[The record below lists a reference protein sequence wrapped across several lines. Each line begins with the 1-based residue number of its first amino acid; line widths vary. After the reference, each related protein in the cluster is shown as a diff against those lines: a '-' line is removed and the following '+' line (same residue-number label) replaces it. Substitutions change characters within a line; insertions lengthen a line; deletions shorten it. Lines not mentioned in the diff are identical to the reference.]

1 MSPRIV
7 CRRFVCFVL
16 VTGCLHAAAAQ
27 QVSTSSVASVPT
39 GLTIYNQDFAV
50 VRRPVELNLKQG
62 TTEVSE
68 TNVTAQVE
76 PDSVV
81 LRDLAGKRPIHI
93 LEQNYDGAL
102 RVQAQMLAKFEGQ
115 TIDFLVHDG
124 QGGQKIVQGKIVRA
138 GNVPQFDLI
147 DRYGQNYF
155 YQMNQ
160 GPAAQQE
167 PLIEIDGKLRYGLP
181 GTPVFPADAQG
192 LTLRPTLR
200 WLIGSDKPVKINAEL
215 DYITRGLRWDAT
227 YNVIAPAKDDAAGQ
241 KLEMIGWVNITNES
255 GMDFRDASLQ
265 LMAGDISKLMNVNG
279 QFMGVAGGMATDA
292 LAING
297 MMGEQ
302 QQITQ
307 KSFDEY
313 HLYDLHR
320 TTDLLDHQ
328 SKQIEFLNVADIPAD
343 RVYVYDGF
351 RVDRQPNMIRYLQWN
366 QANFGGGTSTNKKV
380 WVTEEF
386 KNSEANHL
394 GMPLPKGRMRFYRR
408 DDEGNLQFIGENTID
423 HTPKDEKVSVFLGDA
438 FDLTGDRVQTDFK
451 TRQMPDERTIIES
464 YKITLKN
471 AKTVAAKIRVVEHMY
486 RTANWE
492 ITSNSDP
499 FEKTDSQTT
508 EFNVDVPA
516 GGEKVVTYTVKY
528 TW

>member
-7 CRRFVCFVL
+7 CRCFVSFVVVL
-16 VTGCLHAAAAQ
+16 GCFHSVAAQ
-27 QVSTSSVASVPT
+27 QTAASSPAAVHT
-39 GLTIYNQDFAV
+39 GLTIYNQDFAL

-68 TNVTAQVE
+68 TNVTAEVE

-81 LRDLAGKRPIHI
+81 LRDVAGKRPIHI
-93 LEQNYDGAL
+93 LEQNYDGSL

-115 TIDFLVHDG
+115 TIDFVVPDM

-160 GPAAQQE
+160 GPASQQE
-167 PLIEIDGKLRYGLP
+167 ALVEVDGKLRYGLP
-181 GTPVFPADAQG
+181 GTPVFPADSQG

-200 WLIGSDKPVKINAEL
+200 WLIGSDKASKVNAEL

-227 YNVIAPAKDDAAGQ
+227 YNVIAPTEDAAAGQ
-241 KLEMIGWVNITNES
+241 RLEMIGWVNITNES
-255 GMDFRDASLQ
+255 GMDFRQASLQ
-265 LMAGDISKLMNVNG
+265 LMAGDISKLLMNTNG
-279 QFMGVAGGMATDA
+279 RFIGGMAGPVDA
-292 LAING
+292 VSING
-297 MMGEQ
+297 SMGEQ

-307 KSFDEY
+307 KNFDEY

-328 SKQIEFLNVADIPAD
+328 SKQIEFLNVGDIPAE
-343 RVYVYDGF
+343 RVYVYEGF
-351 RVDRQPNMIRYLQWN
+351 KVDQQPNVIRYLQWN
-366 QANFGGGTSTNKKV
+366 QQNFGGGTSTNKKV
-380 WVTEEF
+380 WVMEEF

-408 DDEGNLQFIGENTID
+408 DTEGNLQFIGENTID
-423 HTPKDEKVSVFLGDA
+423 HTPKDEKVSVFIGDA
-438 FDLTGDRVQTDFK
+438 FDLTGDRIQTDFK
-451 TRQMPDERTIIES
+451 TRQSGDERTIVES

-471 AKTVAAKIRVVEHMY
+471 AKTTAAKIRVVEHMY

-492 ITSNSDP
+492 ITTNSDP
-499 FEKTDSQTT
+499 FDKTNSQTA

-516 GGEKVVTYTVKY
+516 SGEKVVTYTVKY
-528 TW
+528 NW